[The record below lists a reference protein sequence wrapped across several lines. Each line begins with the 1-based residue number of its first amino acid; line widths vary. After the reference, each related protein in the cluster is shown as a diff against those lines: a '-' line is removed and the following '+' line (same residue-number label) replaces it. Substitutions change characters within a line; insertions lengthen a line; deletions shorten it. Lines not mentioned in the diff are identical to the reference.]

1 MKQQSVNP
9 VRNKTQTASAIS
21 NGVKKFKRR
30 WARVNEFQDNELRK
44 LTIAKKLYQ
53 LISIVRLA
61 MGMKL
66 DFSED
71 REKRKVRSRWIFL
84 KRGNS

>member
-1 MKQQSVNP
+1 MIGNVE
-9 VRNKTQTASAIS
+9 
-21 NGVKKFKRR
+21 KFKRR
-30 WARVNEFQDNELRK
+30 WAKINEFQDNELRK
-44 LTIAKKLYQ
+44 LSIRQKLYQ
-53 LISIVRLA
+53 LSSIVRLA

>member
-1 MKQQSVNP
+1 MKQQS
-9 VRNKTQTASAIS
+9 I
-21 NGVKKFKRR
+21 KKFKQR

-44 LTIAKKLYQ
+44 LSIHEKLYQ
-53 LISIVRLA
+53 LCFIIRLA

-71 REKRKVRSRWIFL
+71 QEKRKVRSRWIFL
-84 KRGNS
+84 KRSNS